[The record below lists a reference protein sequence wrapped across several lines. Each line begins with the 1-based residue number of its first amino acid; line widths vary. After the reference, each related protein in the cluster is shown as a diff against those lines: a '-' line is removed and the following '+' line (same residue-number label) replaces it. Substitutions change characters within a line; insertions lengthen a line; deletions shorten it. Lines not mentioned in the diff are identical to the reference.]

1 MMKRIIFI
9 VAIIFIFFLSIISYS
24 EQEEVK
30 PITIKEAIGIALE
43 RNPDIKAALK
53 DYEAAR
59 ARIYR
64 AKAFPE
70 PELSWEFDFQ
80 PRFFGLK
87 DAGERNLSISQ
98 LFEFPGRRHFRYK
111 VAEKE
116 ALISQAGY
124 NVARL
129 DLIAQVRIA
138 FHAVLLAGEKVNYN
152 QQNLKLSQ
160 NFLRMAQIRY
170 EAGSVAKLEVLRA
183 RVEEAKARNELNLA
197 ENELDLSKAA
207 LNFLLARPM
216 ETALQIEGKLEA
228 QPLQPSLEELQKKAF
243 NYRPEIIG
251 VHHAVDGARSALS
264 LAKLSYAPDFGI
276 RAGQHWASELGNTW
290 DIEFGINLP
299 IFFWQRQK
307 GEVAEARAHLYSL
320 TSVSE
325 STKNRIGL
333 EVKDAFLRVA
343 ALKNRIQLFQ
353 EEILVEAREAY
364 RIAVR
369 SYEEGEIGNLELL
382 EGQRTLMEVNLSYAD
397 ALFEYH
403 VALAE
408 LEKAVGGGLL

>member
-1 MMKRIIFI
+1 MKRIIFMI
-9 VAIIFIFFLSIISYS
+9 AIIFIFFLSVISYS

-30 PITIKEAIGIALE
+30 PVTVKDAIAIALE
-43 RNPDIKAALK
+43 RNPDIQAALK
-53 DYEAAR
+53 EYEAAR
-59 ARIYR
+59 ARINQ

-80 PRFFGLK
+80 PRIFSFK
-87 DAGERNLSISQ
+87 NAGERNLSISQ
-98 LFEFPGRRHFRYK
+98 LFEFPGRRHYRYK
-111 VAEKE
+111 VVEKE
-116 ALISQAGY
+116 ALVSQSGY
-124 NVARL
+124 KAARL
-129 DLIAQVRIA
+129 ELIAQVRIA
-138 FHAVLLAGEKVNYN
+138 FSAVLLAKERVNYN

-160 NFLRMAQIRY
+160 DFLRMAQIRY

-183 RVEEAKARNELNLA
+183 RVEEAKARDELNLA

-228 QPLQPSLEELQKKAF
+228 QSLEPSLEELQEKALT
-243 NYRPEIIG
+243 YRPEIIG
-251 VHHAVDGARSALS
+251 ARHAVEGARSAVS
-264 LAKLSYAPDFGI
+264 LAKLSYAPDFGF
-276 RAGQHWASELGNTW
+276 RVGQHWESEFGNSW

-299 IFFWQRQK
+299 IFIWQRQK
-307 GEVAEARAHLYSL
+307 GEIAEAKANLYSL
-320 TSVSE
+320 TSISE
-325 STKNRIGL
+325 STKNRITL
-333 EVKDAFLRVA
+333 EVKDSFLRVA
-343 ALKNRIQLFQ
+343 ALKNRIELFQ
-353 EEILVEAREAY
+353 EEILVEAQEAY

-397 ALFEYH
+397 ALFEYNM
-403 VALAE
+403 ALAE

>member
-1 MMKRIIFI
+1 MKRAILI
-9 VAIIFIFFLSIISYS
+9 VVLLYLSSFS
-24 EQEEVK
+24 FSVCAVQQTNE
-30 PITIKEAIGIALE
+30 PITIEKAIEIALK
-43 RNPDIKAALK
+43 RNPDIQSALK
-53 DYEAAR
+53 EYEAAR
-59 ARIYR
+59 ARINQ

-80 PRFFGLK
+80 PRIFSFK

-111 VAEKE
+111 IVEKE
-116 ALISQAGY
+116 ALVSQSGY
-124 NVARL
+124 KAVRL
-129 DLIAQVRIA
+129 ELIAQVRIA
-138 FHAVLLAGEKVNYN
+138 FSAVLFAKERVNYN

-183 RVEEAKARNELNLA
+183 RVEEAKARNELYLS

-216 ETALQIEGKLEA
+216 ETTLQIEGKLEA
-228 QPLQPSLEELQKKAF
+228 QSLEPSLEELQEKAF
-243 NYRPEIIG
+243 KYRPEIIG
-251 VHHAVDGARSALS
+251 ARHAVEGARSAVS
-264 LAKLSYAPDFGI
+264 LAKLSYAPDFGFRI
-276 RAGQHWASELGNTW
+276 GRHWESELGNNW

-299 IFFWQRQK
+299 IFMWQRQK
-307 GEVAEARAHLYSL
+307 GEIAEAKANLYSL
-320 TSVSE
+320 TSISE
-325 STKNRIGL
+325 STKNRITL
-333 EVKDAFLRVA
+333 DVKDSFLRVA

-353 EEILVEAREAY
+353 EEILVEAQEAY
-364 RIAVR
+364 RIAIR

-397 ALFEYH
+397 ALFEYNM
-403 VALAE
+403 ALAE